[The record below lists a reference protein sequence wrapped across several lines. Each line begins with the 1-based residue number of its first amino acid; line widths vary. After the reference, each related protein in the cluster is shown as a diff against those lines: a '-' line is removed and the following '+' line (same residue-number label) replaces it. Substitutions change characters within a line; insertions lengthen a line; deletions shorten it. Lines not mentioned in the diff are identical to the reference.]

1 MLAHD
6 PERLHT
12 ASMTNVLIR
21 DVPDDVHG
29 ELLRRAEAAGQS
41 LQQYLRAELA
51 RLVSRPTM
59 AEILDRLD
67 AEASATIGFADTLEQ
82 RDQARRERDEKTDG
96 GR

>member
-1 MLAHD
+1 
-6 PERLHT
+6 
-12 ASMTNVLIR
+12 MTNVLIR

-41 LQQYLRAELA
+41 LQQYLRSELQ

-67 AEASATIGFADTLEQ
+67 REASATIGFDEAL
-82 RDQARRERDEKTDG
+82 AARDEARNG
-96 GR
+96 GH

>member
-1 MLAHD
+1 MLAGQ

-41 LQQYLRAELA
+41 LQQYLHAELR
-51 RLVSRPTM
+51 RLVARPTM

-67 AEASATIGFADTLEQ
+67 TEASASIGFDDVIA
-82 RDQARRERDEKTDG
+82 ARDEARDG
-96 GR
+96 RH

>member
-1 MLAHD
+1 
-6 PERLHT
+6 
-12 ASMTNVLIR
+12 MTNVLIR

-29 ELLRRAEAAGQS
+29 ELLRRAENAGQS

-67 AEASATIGFADTLEQ
+67 EEASAKIGFDEALKD
-82 RDQARRERDEKTDG
+82 RDEARDG
-96 GR
+96 RH